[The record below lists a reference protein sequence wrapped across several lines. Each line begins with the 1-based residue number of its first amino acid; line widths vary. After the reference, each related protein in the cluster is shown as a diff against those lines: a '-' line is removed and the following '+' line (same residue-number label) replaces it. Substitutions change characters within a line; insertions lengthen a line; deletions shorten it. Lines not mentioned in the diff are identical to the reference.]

1 MIDIEG
7 QNICEL
13 YRNIKRIE
21 GVHTGASPTDAW
33 IIFLNNVKYNNK
45 KINKVFAKIFIDLDN
60 DKLYDYIK
68 YTDENLYYSLI
79 GLEYE
84 VEMYKTIT
92 PLVNYNICP
101 NFVRFIGF
109 GKMCTHD
116 NLFNMLNEKQHKK
129 FDRNIKN
136 NMLKYHT
143 KNYGLNDATDKN
155 VSNSMINDIDIN
167 IKDIKFNIILTET
180 FENYSSF
187 HNLLVNNKLKKI
199 NITNILFQA
208 LVACYTLSLSKIAHN
223 DLHSGNIIVKRL
235 KSPVN
240 IVYIINDEPFIINTY
255 YRVYLFDWDRGYC
268 KRLGDN
274 DSIKFLYK
282 EFSQINTII
291 DNKDILKLLC
301 HVYKHD
307 RDIKYLKCL
316 TNKRK
321 NMEKLLELYDNKRCN
336 FRINGE
342 TPVDISFFSNYN
354 KPYDIIVNFYQLMP
368 YIDMSSIAIDKK
380 DFYIINNSFFNKED
394 GNINLKLMKNI
405 FKDTYSKYKVIE
417 KLSLQRSSYSVKK
430 KKKSKKRK
438 SRSRS
443 RSISRT
449 KSMLNKNMKN
459 KSLF

>member
-1 MIDIEG
+1 MINIEG

-13 YRNIKRIE
+13 YRNIKKIE

-45 KINKVFAKIFIDLDN
+45 KINKVFAKIFINLDN
-60 DKLYDYIK
+60 KKVYDYVK

-79 GLEYE
+79 GLDYE

-92 PLVNYNICP
+92 PIVNYNICP

-109 GKMCTHD
+109 GKMCQYD
-116 NLFNMLNEKQHKK
+116 NLFKMLNVKQQKR

-136 NMLKYHT
+136 NMLTYHT
-143 KNYGLNDATDKN
+143 KNYALGDTTDQN
-155 VSNSMINDIDIN
+155 ISNNTVVDMN

-187 HNLLVNNKLKKI
+187 HNLLVNNQLKKI
-199 NITNILFQA
+199 NISNILFQA
-208 LVACYTLSLSKIAHN
+208 LVACYTLSLSKIVHN
-223 DLHSGNIIVKRL
+223 DLHSGNIIVKKL

-240 IVYIINDEPFIINTY
+240 IVYVINNEPFIINTY
-255 YRVYLFDWDRGYC
+255 YKVYMYDWDRAYC
-268 KRLGDN
+268 QRLGDN
-274 DSIKFLYK
+274 NSIKFLYK

-291 DNKDILKLLC
+291 DNKDILKLMC

-307 RDIKYLKCL
+307 KDIKYLKCL
-316 TNKRK
+316 TSKRK

-342 TPVDISFFSNYN
+342 TPVDLSFFSNYN
-354 KPYDIIVNFYQLMP
+354 KPYDIITNFYQLIP
-368 YIDMSSIAIDKK
+368 YIDMSKVKVDKK
-380 DFYIINNSFFNKED
+380 DFFIINETFFNKD
-394 GNINLKLMKNI
+394 GGINTKLMKNV
-405 FKDTYSKYKVIE
+405 FKETYSKYE
-417 KLSLQRSSYSVKK
+417 NSLQRRRSSLSLKK
-430 KKKSKKRK
+430 TKKSRNPISV

-443 RSISRT
+443 KSILKKRKT
-449 KSMLNKNMKN
+449 KN

>member
-1 MIDIEG
+1 MINIEE

-13 YRNIKRIE
+13 YRNIKKIE

-45 KINKVFAKIFIDLDN
+45 KINKVFGKIFIN
-60 DKLYDYIK
+60 FENKKVYDYIK
-68 YTDENLYYSLI
+68 NNDENLYYALI

-92 PLVNYNICP
+92 PIVNYNICP
-101 NFVRFIGF
+101 NFVRFIGY
-109 GKMCTHD
+109 GKMCVYD
-116 NLFNMLNEKQHKK
+116 NLFKMLSEKQQKR

-143 KNYGLNDATDKN
+143 KNYALGDTTDQN
-155 VSNSMINDIDIN
+155 LSNNIVLYDDIN
-167 IKDIKFNIILTET
+167 VKDIKFNIILTET

-187 HNLLVNNKLKKI
+187 HNLLVNNQLKKI
-199 NITNILFQA
+199 NISNILFQA

-223 DLHSGNIIVKRL
+223 DLHSGNIIVKKL
-235 KSPVN
+235 SSPVN
-240 IVYIINDEPFIINTY
+240 IVYVINNEPFIINTY
-255 YRVYLFDWDRGYC
+255 YRVYMYDWDRGYC
-268 KRLGDN
+268 QRLGDN
-274 DSIKFLYK
+274 NSIKFLYK

-291 DNKDILKLLC
+291 DNKDILKLMC

-307 RDIKYLKCL
+307 KDIKYLKCL

-321 NMEKLLELYDNKRCN
+321 NMEKLLALYDNKRCN

-342 TPVDISFFSNYN
+342 TPVDLSFFSNYN
-354 KPYDIIVNFYQLMP
+354 KPYDIITNFYQLIP
-368 YIDMSSIAIDKK
+368 YINMSNVKVDKK
-380 DFYIINNSFFNKED
+380 DLFVINETFFNKD
-394 GNINLKLMKNI
+394 GGINVKLMKNI
-405 FKDTYSKYKVIE
+405 FKETYTKYEVNI
-417 KLSLQRSSYSVKK
+417 KLSLQRSKTKTRNPISL
-430 KKKSKKRK
+430 

-443 RSISRT
+443 RSILKRKT
-449 KSMLNKNMKN
+449 KN

>member
-1 MIDIEG
+1 MINIEE

-13 YRNIKRIE
+13 YRNIKKIE

-45 KINKVFAKIFIDLDN
+45 KINKVFGKIFIN
-60 DKLYDYIK
+60 FENKKVYDYIK
-68 YTDENLYYSLI
+68 NNDENLYYALI

-92 PLVNYNICP
+92 PIVNYNICP
-101 NFVRFIGF
+101 NFVRFIGY
-109 GKMCTHD
+109 GKMCVYD
-116 NLFNMLNEKQHKK
+116 NLFKMLSEKQQKR

-143 KNYGLNDATDKN
+143 KNYALGDTTDQN
-155 VSNSMINDIDIN
+155 LSNNIVLYDDIN
-167 IKDIKFNIILTET
+167 VKDIKFNIILTET

-187 HNLLVNNKLKKI
+187 HNLLVNNQLKKI
-199 NITNILFQA
+199 NISNILFQA

-223 DLHSGNIIVKRL
+223 DLHSGNIIVKKL
-235 KSPVN
+235 SSPVN
-240 IVYIINDEPFIINTY
+240 IVYVINNEPFIINTY
-255 YRVYLFDWDRGYC
+255 YRVYMYDWDRGYC
-268 KRLGDN
+268 QRLGDN
-274 DSIKFLYK
+274 NSIKFLYK

-291 DNKDILKLLC
+291 DNKDILKLMC

-307 RDIKYLKCL
+307 KDIKYLKCL

-321 NMEKLLELYDNKRCN
+321 NMEKLLALYDNKRCN

-342 TPVDISFFSNYN
+342 TPVDLSFFSNYN
-354 KPYDIIVNFYQLMP
+354 KPYDIITNFYQLIP
-368 YIDMSSIAIDKK
+368 YINMSNVKVDKK
-380 DFYIINNSFFNKED
+380 DLFVINETFFNKD
-394 GNINLKLMKNI
+394 GGINVKLMKNI
-405 FKDTYSKYKVIE
+405 FKETYTKYEVNI
-417 KLSLQRSSYSVKK
+417 KLSLQRSKTKTRNPISV
-430 KKKSKKRK
+430 

-443 RSISRT
+443 RSILKRKT
-449 KSMLNKNMKN
+449 KN